1 MGIPSFIA
9 TFWGLNLSPKA
20 AIKLPFSIKLILQ
33 FTIFVLAALSLHTIG
48 KSGIG
53 IVFFLTIVINK
64 MLLFLLSD

>member
-1 MGIPSFIA
+1 YRNSLRHRNVL
-9 TFWGLNLSPKA
+9 GLNLSPKA

-53 IVFFLTIVINK
+53 IVFILTIVINK
-64 MLLFLLSD
+64 ML